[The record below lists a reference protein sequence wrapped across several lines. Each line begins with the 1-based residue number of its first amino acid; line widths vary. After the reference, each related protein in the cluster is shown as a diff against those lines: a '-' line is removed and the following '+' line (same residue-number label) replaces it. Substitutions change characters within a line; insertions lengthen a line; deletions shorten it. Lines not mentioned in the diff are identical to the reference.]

1 MTEKKKSVAESAL
14 HYGLK
19 KKVRVVFIDNTS
31 ITGQLDFVNRYEYV
45 LKDVSRKVKSN
56 GKIKDEKFDHEVV
69 VLKASVKYLTVVE

>member
-1 MTEKKKSVAESAL
+1 MAEKKKSVSESAL

-19 KKVRVVFIDNTS
+19 KNVRVVFIDNTS

-56 GKIKDEKFDHEVV
+56 GEIKDDKFDHEVV

>member
-1 MTEKKKSVAESAL
+1 MAEKNKSVAESAL

-19 KKVRVVFIDNTS
+19 KNVRVVFIDNTS

-56 GKIKDEKFDHEVV
+56 GEIKDDKFDHEVV